1 MEEINLDFQ
10 KHNHRNLN
18 MNSNLNSRVSD
29 VNIMRDKDESAN
41 LGVELL
47 MNKSKTSSSDS
58 NKVEEFKPSDPV
70 VFSESKPRTPSP
82 SISITMDNN
91 LSSSNSLD
99 NTIDLNDIGISLDNN
114 NSNEIKLDDINLN
127 TSNSFSS
134 NNSSNNVKENIT
146 SIDLNNDNDLNLNL
160 DSILNDNNNSSSNND
175 NSSSNN
181 NNYSEPEYHFEK
193 PKTYEELQKEKAEY
207 IRLLDRLEKKGI
219 HTHKKFTMESD
230 YNEVKSEVE
239 RLTRQRE
246 CDQSV
251 KFQRKMLVAFIT
263 AIEFLN
269 NKFDPLDVKLNGWS
283 ESIHENITDYDDVFE
298 ELHEKYKG
306 KGEMAPELKLLLMV
320 GGSGFMFHL
329 TNTMFKT
336 SLPGMNDIMRQNPD
350 LMKQFASAA
359 ASSVGQQNPGFSNLM
374 GGMFGGAGGGH
385 QSAPRQPT
393 PQRKEMNG
401 PPDINDIL
409 NNMSNTPRRTNIDMD
424 LNSNFSE
431 SDAEAIKHLDIKTG
445 SNNKRSVN
453 LDI

>member
-10 KHNHRNLN
+10 KNNHKNLN
-18 MNSNLNSRVSD
+18 VNSNLNSNISD
-29 VNIMRDKDESAN
+29 VNIMKDNSSSS

-47 MNKSKTSSSDS
+47 MNKSKTTTE

-70 VFSESKPRTPSP
+70 IFSDKNRTPSP
-82 SISITMDNN
+82 SINVTMDNN
-91 LSSSNSLD
+91 LSSFPKTNSLD
-99 NTIDLNDIGISLDNN
+99 NTIDLSDIGISLDSNT
-114 NSNEIKLDDINLN
+114 NS
-127 TSNSFSS
+127 
-134 NNSSNNVKENIT
+134 NSSNIKPKISENVT

-160 DSILNDNNNSSSNND
+160 DSILSDDKSNTQSINLDSNNSKPQQAE
-175 NSSSNN
+175 
-181 NNYSEPEYHFEK
+181 YSYEQ
-193 PKTYEELQKEKAEY
+193 PKSYEELQKEKAEF
-207 IRLLDRLEKKGI
+207 IRLLDRLEQKGI
-219 HTHKKFTMESD
+219 HAHKKFTMASD
-230 YNEVKSEVE
+230 YNEVKSEYN
-239 RLTRQRE
+239 RLTRHRE

-251 KFQRKMLVAFIT
+251 KFQRKMLVAAIT

-269 NKFDPLDVKLNGWS
+269 NKFDPLDLKLTGWS
-283 ESIHENITDYDDVFE
+283 ESIHENVLDYDDVFE

-306 KGEMAPELKLLLMV
+306 KGEMAPELKLMLMI

-350 LMKQFASAA
+350 LMKQFATAA

-374 GGMFGGAGGGH
+374 GGMFGGGSNPSRN
-385 QSAPRQPT
+385 QDPPQ
-393 PQRKEMNG
+393 PQRREMNG
-401 PPDINDIL
+401 PPDINDLL
-409 NNMSNTPRRTNIDMD
+409 NNMQNSPKRTNIDMD
-424 LNSNFSE
+424 LNSNYSE